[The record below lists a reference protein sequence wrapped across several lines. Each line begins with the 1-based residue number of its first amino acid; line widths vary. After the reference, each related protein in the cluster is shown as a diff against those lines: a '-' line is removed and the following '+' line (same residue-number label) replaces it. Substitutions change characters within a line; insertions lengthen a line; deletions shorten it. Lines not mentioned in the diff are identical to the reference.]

1 MSYAENMAAQDEAHR
16 RGADDALLLGPDGL
30 VLEAPTAN
38 VWWREG
44 SRLLTPP
51 LDQPILAGVTRAA
64 LWELAAAAGYEP
76 AEETAPLERVARA
89 DEVFLSSSVREV
101 MPVVSLDG
109 APVGGGRPGPAA
121 AALQAALRAAAS
133 AG

>member
-1 MSYAENMAAQDEAHR
+1 M
-16 RGADDALLLGPDGL
+16 
-30 VLEAPTAN
+30 LEAPTAN

-44 SRLLTPP
+44 SRLLTPS
-51 LDQPILAGVTRAA
+51 LAQPILAGVTRAA
-64 LWELAAAAGYEP
+64 LWDLARAAGYEP
-76 AEETAPLERVARA
+76 EEGVFPLARPAGA

-109 APVGGGRPGPAA
+109 ASVAGGEPGEAA
-121 AALQAALRAAAS
+121 RALQAALRAAAT